1 MSEIDADTPLHQLNP
16 LDRFSDRAEDYAKY
30 RPSYPTAAIDCI
42 LDDQE
47 PLEQKVA
54 ADVGAGT
61 GISARLLGDRGMQVW
76 AIEPNAAMRSA
87 AISHPCV
94 TFLDG
99 TAEQTGLMN
108 ASVDLV
114 TCFQAFHW
122 FDPNPTLN
130 EFHRIL
136 KPDGKLALVW
146 NNRDP
151 NDPFTEGYTQ
161 LVQELSNHHPAEAKL
176 VAASP
181 LSNHPLFQ
189 LTQHETFVYQQAL
202 DLAGLIGRAQ
212 SVSYIPK
219 DAATQQQL
227 VAGLQ
232 AVYDRWADANGDVH
246 LSYRTDVFVAKPQS
260 SKSS

>member
-1 MSEIDADTPLHQLNP
+1 MREINADTPLHSLNP

-30 RPSYPTAAIDCI
+30 RPSYPSAAIDCI
-42 LDDQE
+42 LSDQE
-47 PLEQKVA
+47 PLKQRVA

-76 AIEPNAAMRSA
+76 AIEPNAAMRNA
-87 AISHPCV
+87 AVAHPLV
-94 TFLDG
+94 TYFNG
-99 TAEQTGLMN
+99 TAEQTGLED
-108 ASVDLV
+108 ASVDIV

-122 FDPNPTLN
+122 FDPSPTLN

-136 KPDGKLALVW
+136 KSTGKLAVVW

-151 NDPFTEGYTQ
+151 NDPLTTGYTH
-161 LVQELSNHHPAEAKL
+161 LVQELSNHHPAESKL
-176 VAASP
+176 VAADP

-189 LTQHETFVYQQAL
+189 LTQHETFAYEQAL
-202 DLAGLIGRAQ
+202 NLAGLIGRAQ

-219 DAATQQQL
+219 DAATQEQL

-232 AVYDRWADANGDVH
+232 ALYDRWADAEGNVH
-246 LSYRTDVFVAKPQS
+246 LSYRTDVFIAKPQS
-260 SKSS
+260 S